1 MINYQIE
8 IYIYLWLN
16 VYVNFFFFF
25 NNLIKSIII
34 LFQIKDIYFYTH
46 NRLFVEIEYDEKNN
60 IINKNN
66 QEQEI
71 CILIK
76 NKLSK

>member
-16 VYVNFFFFF
+16 VYVNFFFF

>member
-1 MINYQIE
+1 M
-8 IYIYLWLN
+8 
-16 VYVNFFFFF
+16 YVNLFFF